1 VYVLLS
7 SSLNIIK
14 RDGSWGM
21 WSEFGACSHPCGRG
35 LQFRTRAC
43 DNPRC
48 DPYHDYR
55 AEQCSM
61 MDNKFEYQNTWHHW
75 LPYEHPDPKQRCKL
89 YCQSKETR
97 AVVNM
102 QTPVEPGTRC
112 SYKDPYSVGLLLM
125 MSLSLQK
132 VGCDNV
138 VGSALQEDKCGICGG
153 DGTKCKT
160 HKFNFTFVEKKG
172 AHPKICSY

>member
-1 VYVLLS
+1 MFIPQGSLLS
-7 SSLNIIK
+7 FSI
-14 RDGSWGM
+14 
-21 WSEFGACSHPCGRG
+21 A
-35 LQFRTRAC
+35 
-43 DNPRC
+43 
-48 DPYHDYR
+48 
-55 AEQCSM
+55 
-61 MDNKFEYQNTWHHW
+61 
-75 LPYEHPDPKQRCKL
+75 KQRCKL
-89 YCQSKETR
+89 YCQSKEVR

-102 QTPVEPGTRC
+102 QTQVEPGTRC
-112 SYKDPYSVGLLLM
+112 SYKDPYSVCVAGDCEVNSCVDHLKMFVFSSLLLM

-172 AHPKICSY
+172 TVRLHSTHVGSVPKPRQHFKALQAQSRHNGFFKT